1 MAARAWPENDTI
13 GICSFWVHALSR
25 ATILRHAIK
34 ADKSEAHSL
43 LEFELRGANGV
54 MTQLVA
60 LPDGTELSGD
70 YTIRRVLGAG
80 GFGITYLADETAL
93 SRSVSIKEYFPADF
107 AIRDVHAAVPRS
119 KDCTSDYAWGLD
131 RFLEEAQTLARFN
144 HPHIVKV
151 HRIFRANG
159 TAYMV
164 LHFEEG
170 QSLKS
175 WLKALGRAPRQK
187 EIDTILAPLLDALE
201 AIHNTDF
208 LHRDIA
214 PDNIIIRKSGDPVLI
229 DFGAARGEL
238 AAHSKTKTVSAL
250 VKPGYSPYEQYAESS
265 RQQGPW
271 TDIYALAA
279 TLYHAITG
287 KRPPDSPSRMLK
299 DEMVPVRDAA
309 LSSYRSGFL
318 DALQR
323 GLTLAI
329 DGRPQ
334 SIAAWRGPL
343 LAPDPEK
350 PGLMARMRER
360 TEVRRGADKAA
371 AAREPVTHTHVP
383 PPPDAPGP
391 KGGLLDFVDALKQP
405 KAAAP
410 TPNAKGT
417 PAASNAK
424 PAAADAKANAKTKK
438 KLAAVAAATPPAK
451 GAADGAAKALV
462 KQPSGR
468 RRTRPNPDVARSSG
482 MMRGLKTRVAI
493 AAAMGIAFFA
503 FNDHIARVFSTPAS
517 GITTGITTGTIA
529 TGETPRTRVEAL
541 VQSAEFKAH
550 DGVIERIALSG
561 DGRLIITLG
570 HDNILKIWAADG
582 HALQGVILLTDGP
595 ATSLAV
601 RNNRAVVAHVD
612 GSVGVYDLD
621 TRNRLYRFKRND
633 STVWSVAFA
642 GSQDRIAAAGQDW
655 AVALWQTSSDAAP
668 ETLLQGHENAVQTL
682 AVDPS
687 GRQLASGGADRSV
700 KLWNLETGNVRRTLR
715 NNSDFISTLSYSP
728 DGRLLA
734 AGLMDGKI
742 RITSAGSGRLQRII
756 SAHASRIT
764 AIAFSAEND
773 LIATAAEDGSVRL
786 RALKRSRQFWSL
798 TGLNSGAKTLA
809 FTNDGTTLLTGG
821 QDGFVRVWS
830 LPESQVAQRN

>member
-1 MAARAWPENDTI
+1 MAARARPENDAI
-13 GICSFWVHALSR
+13 GICSFPVHALSR

-43 LEFELRGANGV
+43 LSSKRSGANGV

-107 AIRDVHAAVPRS
+107 AIRDAQAAVPRS

-175 WLKALGRAPRQK
+175 WLKTLGRAPRQK
-187 EIDTILAPLLDALE
+187 EIDAILAPLLDALE

-309 LSSYRSGFL
+309 LSSYRNGFL

-334 SIAAWRGPL
+334 SIAAWRGAL

-371 AAREPVTHTHVP
+371 AGREPVTQTHVP
-383 PPPDAPGP
+383 PPPDVPGP

-405 KAAAP
+405 KAAAA
-410 TPNAKGT
+410 TPQAKGA
-417 PAASNAK
+417 PAASPGK
-424 PAAADAKANAKTKK
+424 VTPAADAKANAKNKK
-438 KLAAVAAATPPAK
+438 KSAASAAATPPAK
-451 GAADGAAKALV
+451 VAADVAAKAGG

-493 AAAMGIAFFA
+493 AAAMGIALFA
-503 FNDHIARVFSTPAS
+503 FNDQIARVLSTPAS
-517 GITTGITTGTIA
+517 GITTGTIA
-529 TGETPRTRVEAL
+529 TGETPRTRIEAL
-541 VQSAEFKAH
+541 TQSSEFKAH

-561 DGRLIITLG
+561 NGRLIITLG
-570 HDNILKIWAADG
+570 HDNIVKIWAADG

-601 RNNRAVVAHVD
+601 RNNRAVIGHVD
-612 GSVGVYDLD
+612 GSVGVYDLE

-642 GSQDRIAAAGQDW
+642 GSEDRIAAAGQDST
-655 AVALWQTSSDAAP
+655 VALWQTASEATP
-668 ETLLQGHENAVQTL
+668 ETLLQGHDNAVQTL

-715 NNSDFISTLSYSP
+715 NNSDFISTLSYAP

-734 AGLMDGKI
+734 SGLMDGKI
-742 RITSAGSGRLQRII
+742 RITSASSGRLQRII
-756 SAHASRIT
+756 SAHATRVT

-773 LIATAAEDGSVRL
+773 LIASAAEDGTVKL

-830 LPESQVAQRN
+830 LPDSQVAQRN